1 MTTPLGR
8 QMKCSRPEQ
17 SRWCLR
23 SVRGTSNCCWQSKDF
38 PGIIGEPTL
47 QREFVSQ
54 LQRCRQSTSCRHLW
68 GEPAGP
74 RSRRVYIKR
83 DVEIRK
89 YGVTIGCP
97 ECMAITAGTTAQGHS
112 DECWA
117 RIEQKMLE
125 ENVQGLMMRAAEQTW
140 RWRWLQGIPFVLFN
154 MVVPVRR
161 GR

>member
-1 MTTPLGR
+1 MV
-8 QMKCSRPEQ
+8 PEIGAWDIQ
-17 SRWCLR
+17 LLLAVKGLPWDHRR
-23 SVRGTSNCCWQSKDF
+23 ADPAARVRL
-38 PGIIGEPTL
+38 PAPEVPPEHVLPPPVGEPGG
-47 QREFVSQ
+47 S
-54 LQRCRQSTSCRHLW
+54 
-68 GEPAGP
+68 

-97 ECMAITAGTTAQGHS
+97 GCMAITSETTAQGHS

-117 RIEQKMLE
+117 RIEHKMLE
-125 ENVQGLMMRAAEQTW
+125 ESVQGLMMRAAEQTW